1 MEPAEIVA
9 EFRARGIELDRDGAS
24 LVARP
29 GRKLSET
36 DRRLIREHKA
46 ELLALLDKIPGEV
59 WQEIA
64 RIESEALRLGWRRE
78 RLWNASFWPNSTAQ
92 PRGLASVLDPGDRI
106 AEVTSEF
113 ALIEKSNSRGDRLRF
128 WRVDG

>member
-9 EFRARGIELDRDGAS
+9 DFRARGIELDRDGAS
-24 LVARP
+24 LVVRP

-46 ELLALLDKIPGEV
+46 ELLALLEKIPGEV

-64 RIESEALRLGWRRE
+64 RIESEAVELGWSRE
-78 RLWNASFWPNSTAQ
+78 RLWNGAFWPHSRKQ
-92 PRGLASVLDPGDRI
+92 PRGLASTLDPGDRI
-106 AEVTSEF
+106 AEVTVDF
-113 ALIEKSNSRGDRLRF
+113 MLIEKSNSHLDRLRF
-128 WRVDG
+128 WRLDG